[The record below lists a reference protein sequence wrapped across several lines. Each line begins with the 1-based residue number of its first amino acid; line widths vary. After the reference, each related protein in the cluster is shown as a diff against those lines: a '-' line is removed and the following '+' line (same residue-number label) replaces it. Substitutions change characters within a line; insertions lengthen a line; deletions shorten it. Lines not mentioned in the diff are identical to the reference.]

1 MNKPFVTSA
10 VSPSVKELFHAIK
23 SNNKERDEKIKPLQK
38 ENKGQYEKIEQLQQA
53 TSSCCCVNI

>member
-1 MNKPFVTSA
+1 MTSA

-23 SNNKERDEKIKPLQK
+23 SNNKERDQKIKPLQK

-53 TSSCCCVNI
+53 TSSCCCVKI